1 MFSRARCPAPTIA
14 FYDRQTQKPNTDCDA
29 YRTATIAAIN
39 QLRPSVVVVTSA
51 SLSQTVSKDAI
62 ATADMWLAG
71 MTTTL
76 KGLAAPGTRVVL
88 LGDMPV
94 LEQTNPECL
103 AAHTANIQQC
113 GSTRVEALTGVYTE
127 AERDAANS
135 AGAEYIDVTNGFCA
149 DRCSPVVAGRQVY
162 RNRFHITAAFATYVA
177 GAVAQTLHRDH

>member
-1 MFSRARCPAPTIA
+1 MRIEPQLS
-14 FYDRQTQKPNTDCDA
+14 
-29 YRTATIAAIN
+29 AIN

-76 KGLAAPGTRVVL
+76 KALAAPGMRVML

-103 AAHTANIQQC
+103 AAHAANIQQC
-113 GSTRVEALTGVYTE
+113 GSTRGEALTGVYTE
-127 AERDAANS
+127 AERDAATA
-135 AGAEYIDVTNGFCA
+135 AGAEYIDVTDWFCA

-162 RNRFHITAAFATYVA
+162 RNRFHITAAFATYLA
-177 GAVAQTLHRDH
+177 GAVANALRLDP